1 MTLKNLFFD
10 LDGTILESSRGIING
25 FRHTFAEL
33 GHPQLPESVLN
44 TFIGPPLETT
54 FETLSKGDQAWVEKA
69 TNIYRSYYADKGML
83 EAEPYD
89 GIVPML
95 DELQSFDYKLYI
107 ATSKKED
114 VAQNMLKALDLS
126 HYFNGIF
133 GNTPQT
139 HTKTLVLKKS
149 LITSQSSPDTS
160 AMIGDRDYDII
171 GGLEN
176 KVAKTIGVLW
186 GFGDETELANAGS
199 DIIIAQPHQLLE
211 RIR

>member
-10 LDGTILESSRGIING
+10 LDGTILESSRGIINS
-25 FRHTFAEL
+25 FRYTFDEMKY
-33 GHPQLPESVLN
+33 PQLSDNELN

-54 FETLSKGDQAWVEKA
+54 FATLAKGDDAWAEKA
-69 TNIYRSYYADKGML
+69 IATYRDYYAAKGML

-89 GIVPML
+89 GILEML
-95 DELQSFDYKLYI
+95 DNLQRLDYKLYI

-114 VAQNMLKALDLS
+114 VAQKMLAALELS
-126 HYFNGIF
+126 QHFKGIF
-133 GNTPQT
+133 GNTPQS
-139 HTKTLVLKKS
+139 HSKTLVLRKS
-149 LITSQSSPDTS
+149 LISTQSTPETS

-186 GFGDETELANAGS
+186 GFGDETELEKAGS
-199 DIIIAQPHQLLE
+199 DIIIAHPQQLLE
-211 RIR
+211 KIR